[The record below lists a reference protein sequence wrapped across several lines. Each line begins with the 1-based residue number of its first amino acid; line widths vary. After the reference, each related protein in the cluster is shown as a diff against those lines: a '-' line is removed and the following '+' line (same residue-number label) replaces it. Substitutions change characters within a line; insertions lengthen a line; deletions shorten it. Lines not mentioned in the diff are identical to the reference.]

1 MAKGDFEACKANIEG
16 TLGREMTPEE
26 KRAIRNRA
34 PEVMKKIANTDG
46 TPGAIARVL
55 QNFKDEADG
64 RKAFNERANA
74 IEYRAVTEF
83 VDRFFKANATIKHAG
98 QSLQA
103 ITRGSL
109 WSFRGSNDSLAN
121 LIDREISARKM
132 AFDADLHSSGLLEIA
147 YSGELDS
154 KIIGA
159 EEQIRKGQP
168 VDPKWGPQAIKIAQI
183 FEKHTES
190 ARMDMN
196 ANGAW
201 IPKNDDRLFAMRY
214 DHNRIASADGAHKW
228 GSEDAQKAYVADW
241 MRVMDWDKAFGGDF
255 AKATDAERRQRIG
268 DIWQQFKADTHFR
281 SSPDF
286 YGPGKTYGIQPHIEM
301 VTKTAADRYEMFKK
315 YGRGNSLAEAHNIE
329 LGRLGQNLAVMKML
343 GVRAEKAMKQAFN
356 TIHTKL
362 MTQGGTFEE
371 VSEAKRQAAL
381 LDKAFQDEMQNTW
394 RLITDTVAH
403 PNDNTV
409 GRVMSGFRLTLNTTA
424 TAFSLPTLIGDLNLR
439 AVRMVSQGRGSWLG
453 NLFDHAMMQFT
464 PKGLTEAE
472 QAQFYAQTGIS
483 LEINKRP
490 TDLGISEHKVYDGV
504 RKANAIV
511 RGFTGHSIWDNSAR
525 LSSMIRDYMHY
536 HDIKGKTWD
545 DLVPGERATLNEF
558 GIDRIG
564 WDVMRKAQSIDMPG
578 GWGKGIG
585 PDQIRAMDLDEFKS
599 LSPHA
604 NPSAVTLKRM
614 RDRLA
619 DQYRNLLGENANRNV
634 SAPSTAR
641 LARLRVGRYYDPNT
655 VHGWAMAQAMAL
667 KGWAINYMTEHLGRG
682 ILAQYSEHV
691 STGKIFKDLMT
702 GQNLPGLKTTAQ
714 YMVGG
719 VALAYVSNALRSVAM
734 GKAPVNPIGVAPG
747 KPLTEQPWVD
757 AWSEAMARGAAG
769 VYGDF
774 IFGQGGALSEE
785 GHPIEDKLMK
795 VMMGPEAEF
804 YANVGDTLI
813 KSTKDAIKSGGHDT
827 KALMKDEQKAFGVG
841 YHALP
846 PSNLLATKWAL
857 DYYFFNALSDQINP
871 GYEKRLKDY
880 AKSQNT
886 YYLAG
891 SPGVK

>member
-1 MAKGDFEACKANIEG
+1 MAEGDFAACKANIEG

-26 KRAIRNRA
+26 KRAIKNRA
-34 PEVMKKIANTDG
+34 PEIMKKIANTDG
-46 TPGAIARVL
+46 SPGAVARVL
-55 QNFKDEADG
+55 QDAKDAADA
-64 RKAFNERANA
+64 RKAFNQRANA

-83 VDRFFKANATIKHAG
+83 ADRFFKANETIKHAG
-98 QSLQA
+98 EALKSIL
-103 ITRGSL
+103 RGSL

-132 AFDADLHSSGLLEIA
+132 AFDADLHMAGLLEVA
-147 YSGELDS
+147 YSGELDA

-159 EEQIRKGQP
+159 EEQIRKGLP
-168 VDPKWGPQAIKIAQI
+168 VDLKWGPQATKIAEI
-183 FEKHTES
+183 FEKHTEG
-190 ARMDMN
+190 ARQDMN

-214 DHNRIASADGAHKW
+214 DHNRIASGDGHFKW
-228 GSEDAQKAYVADW
+228 GSREAMQHYIDEYMK
-241 MRVMDWDKAFGGDF
+241 RMDWEKAFGGDF
-255 AKATDAERRQRIG
+255 LRATDAERRARLG
-268 DIWQQFKADTHFR
+268 DIWQQFTEDAHFK
-281 SSPDF
+281 SAPDF
-286 YGPGKTYGIQPHIEM
+286 YGPGKTYGISPHIEM
-301 VTKTAADRYEMFKK
+301 VLKTPQDSYEMFKQF
-315 YGRGNSLAEAHNIE
+315 GRGSSLAEAHNTE
-329 LGRLGQNLAVMKML
+329 LGRLGQQLAMMKVL
-343 GVRAEKAMKQAFN
+343 GVRAEKALKQAVN
-356 TIHTKL
+356 TIRTKL
-362 MTQGGTFEE
+362 LQTGGTLEE
-371 VSEAKRQAAL
+371 QLEGKRQANL
-381 LDKAFQDEMQNTW
+381 LDAAFQDEMQNTW
-394 RLITDTVAH
+394 RLLTDTVAH
-403 PNDNTV
+403 PNDNV
-409 GRVMSGFRLTLNTTA
+409 IGRTMSALRLTLNTTA

-439 AVRMVSQGRGSWLG
+439 AVRMVSQGRGTWLG

-472 QAQFYAQTGIS
+472 RAQFAAQIGIS

-490 TDLGISEHKVYDGV
+490 IDMGISEHRVYDGV
-504 RKANAIV
+504 RRANAIV
-511 RGFTGHSIWDNSAR
+511 RSYTGHSVWDNSAR
-525 LSSMIRDYMHY
+525 LSSQIRDYMHY

-564 WDVMRKAQSIDMPG
+564 WDVMRKAQSVDMPA
-578 GWGKGIG
+578 GWGKGIS
-585 PDQIRAMDLDEFKS
+585 PDQIRAMDLDEFRP
-599 LSPHA
+599 LSPHQ
-604 NPSAVTLKRM
+604 NPSPVTLKRM

-691 STGKIFKDLMT
+691 GIGQIMQDLMT
-702 GQNLPGLKTTAQ
+702 GRNMGGLKTTAQ

-719 VALAYVSNALRSVAM
+719 VALAYISNALRSVAK
-734 GKAPVNPIGVAPG
+734 GQAPVNPIGTHPG
-747 KPLTEQPWVD
+747 KGIMEQPWVD
-757 AWSEAMARGAAG
+757 AFSEAMARGAAG
-769 VYGDF
+769 IYGDF
-774 IFGQGGALSEE
+774 LFGQGGPLSEQ
-785 GHPIEDKLMK
+785 GHPLEDKFTKLLT
-795 VMMGPEAEF
+795 GPEAEF
-804 YANVGDTLI
+804 YLNVGDTLI
-813 KSTKDAIKSGGHDT
+813 KSTKDAIKSHGFT
-827 KALMKDEQKAFGVG
+827 TAAIRRDEQRAFGVG

-857 DYYFFNALSDQINP
+857 DYYFFNALSEQINP

-880 AKSQNT
+880 AKRNDT